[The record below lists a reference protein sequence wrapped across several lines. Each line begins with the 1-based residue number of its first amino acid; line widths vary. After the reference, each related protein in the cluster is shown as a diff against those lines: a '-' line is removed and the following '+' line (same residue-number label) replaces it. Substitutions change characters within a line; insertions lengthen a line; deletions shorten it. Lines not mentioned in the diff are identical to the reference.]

1 MAQLKQEFKAG
12 ANKPRI
18 PAMLKQRLTLRA
30 MDLGSLGQGGMTGD
44 DAVKV
49 LDDYER
55 KCKADIKK
63 YGPEY
68 DAYADVY
75 IDEIMREIEDR
86 GNRMLEQQQAQGGLD
101 PSALESLMSRIEG
114 VEQSCEDLT
123 KRIDS
128 LQEKLNI

>member
-1 MAQLKQEFKAG
+1 MAQLKQAAKKPSE
-12 ANKPRI
+12 KPRI

-30 MDLGSLGQGGMTGD
+30 MDLSSLGQGGMTGD

-68 DAYADVY
+68 AAYADDY
-75 IDEIMREIEDR
+75 IDETMREIEDR
-86 GNRMLEQQQAQGGLD
+86 GNRMLEQQAQGGLD
-101 PSALESLMSRIEG
+101 PSALENLMSRIEG
-114 VEQSCEDLT
+114 VEQSCEDLS
-123 KRIDS
+123 KRLDS
-128 LQEKLNI
+128 LQERLNI